1 MAIHGGSRKRGI
13 VYIVF
18 GFVGNQNNPQYSR
31 CVGNQNNPQYSRCVV
46 TQNKGY
52 TLMNDIEQILHEAH
66 IKCMYAR

>member
-18 GFVGNQNNPQYSR
+18 GF
-31 CVGNQNNPQYSRCVV
+31 VGNQNNPQYSRCVV